1 MRREL
6 AGLAMRSQLTSE
18 NPGNPAPGRV
28 TDWPWPLTPLTSRST
43 AGWFAFGLVGFMFA
57 QATRWSAARVIVES
71 MLLGLAIGLVSVAR
85 AWDEFDTGRT
95 ATWVFLTSLIAL
107 TALMAAL
114 YVGMERRRRGAYAGF
129 SATST
134 T

>member
-1 MRREL
+1 M
-6 AGLAMRSQLTSE
+6 
-18 NPGNPAPGRV
+18 
-28 TDWPWPLTPLTSRST
+28 
-43 AGWFAFGLVGFMFA
+43 
-57 QATRWSAARVIVES
+57 TRWSAARVIVES

-85 AWDEFDTGRT
+85 AWDEFDTGRP

-114 YVGMERRRRGAYAGF
+114 YIGMERRRRGAYAGF